1 MAKNITVAWRNP
13 AVVTTLDHIEIWR
26 KTGIGG
32 SYAKVSPNLTVI
44 TASTLLDWVDDNG
57 DLGLADGQEYYYQ
70 VRTYD
75 ALGNFTPV
83 EDSLTISGV
92 FIAPP
97 SSFAAGTPT
106 TNTIP
111 LTWAKSVTGIMTQYR
126 VYDDGVLLQTFVG
139 DVDSGTLTG
148 LLPATNYTNLTV
160 RAFNG
165 SSESADSNSINVTTD
180 ADVTAP
186 LALYAYIDNSEPD
199 TITVVYNE
207 PMQGSLLS
215 FIVRGG
221 AGNPTGNPIAITGVG
236 TNILKFQFATA
247 WAINNTSTQI
257 TFTPGHNIRDM
268 AGNIFV
274 PGTALFVVNMIEGTG
289 TELTIAGAHSKL
301 AVETNSIAMW
311 SLTSATA
318 SVETSDTKSGLYAA
332 KITSSSAGIITRGTL
347 SVNVDSA
354 KNYKSTFW
362 AKKVGG
368 TVIGAGSPLDGSSTV
383 VSAQIPN
390 DGIWRP
396 YSLLCNDPNTNVAAA
411 YRFQVANSAASVIGE
426 YILIDELTFKEY

>member
-1 MAKNITVAWRNP
+1 MAKNITVQWRNP

-26 KTGIGG
+26 KTGVGG
-32 SYAKVSPNLTVI
+32 AYSKVSPNITTI
-44 TASTLLDWVDDNG
+44 TASTLLSWVDDNG
-57 DLGLADGQEYYYQ
+57 DLGLADGQEYFYQ

-75 ALGNFTPV
+75 ALGNFTAV

-126 VYDDGVLLQTFVG
+126 VYDDGVLIQTFVG

-148 LLPATNYTNLTV
+148 LIPATNYTNLTV

-180 ADVTAP
+180 ADVVAP
-186 LALYAYIDNSEPD
+186 LALYGYIDNSEPD
-199 TITVVYNE
+199 TVTVVYNE

-247 WAINNTSTQI
+247 WAINNTSTQL
-257 TFTPGHNIRDM
+257 TFNTGHNVRDM
-268 AGNIFV
+268 AGNFFA
-274 PGTALFVVNMIEGTG
+274 PGAPINVVNMIEGTG
-289 TELTIAGAHSKL
+289 TELTIAGAHSKQ
-301 AVETNSIAMW
+301 AVEANSIAMW
-311 SLTSATA
+311 NATGTTFA
-318 SVETSDTKSGLYAA
+318 VETVDTKSGLYAA
-332 KITSSSAGIITRGTL
+332 KITSSSAGTTTRGHL
-347 SVNVDSA
+347 LVNVDA
-354 KNYKSTFW
+354 ALNYKATFW

-368 TVIGAGSPLDGSSTV
+368 STNGAGSPLDGSSTV
-383 VSAQIPN
+383 VSAAIPN
-390 DGIWRP
+390 DNMWRP
-396 YSLLCNDPNTNVAAA
+396 CSFLSNDPNTNANANL
-411 YRFQVANSAASVIGE
+411 RFTVGNVPSVIGE
-426 YILIDELTFKEY
+426 YILIDELTFKSY